1 MKANKFFAVAMA
13 ALALVACKPA
23 GGDEPTKDELTLSEK
38 QMELKI
44 GESKTL
50 TANIAVDS
58 WESSKAEV
66 ATVDKDG
73 KVVAVAE
80 GSTIITAKA
89 GEQTAKCMV
98 KVTSGK
104 DPIENGVKGS
114 KVWPV
119 IMDQL
124 TFEGCGS
131 KIAGDIRVDD
141 VDNHLYIWPDGTT
154 YAAGD
159 GVGKNAMG
167 NDEGYVALTCTSAAL
182 GWSGLGFCIEKAES
196 VAALEA
202 LRQEILANP
211 DQYFFHL
218 ALKSTDKAS
227 HKFYVFNDGVNG
239 FSIGTAEIDGG
250 AIFADITRDG
260 KWHEIDVP
268 MSKFTAGLQK
278 PVAAGDNVF
287 CALSGNQPG
296 AQLNMDAVYFYKK

>member
-1 MKANKFFAVAMA
+1 
-13 ALALVACKPA
+13 
-23 GGDEPTKDELTLSEK
+23 
-38 QMELKI
+38 MELKI

-141 VDNHLYIWPDGTT
+141 VDNHLYIWPDGST

-268 MSKFTAGLQK
+268 MSKFTSGLQK

>member
-13 ALALVACKPA
+13 ALAMVACKPS
-23 GGDEPTKDELTLSEK
+23 GDEPTKDELTLSEK

-131 KIAGDIRVDD
+131 KIVGDIRVDD